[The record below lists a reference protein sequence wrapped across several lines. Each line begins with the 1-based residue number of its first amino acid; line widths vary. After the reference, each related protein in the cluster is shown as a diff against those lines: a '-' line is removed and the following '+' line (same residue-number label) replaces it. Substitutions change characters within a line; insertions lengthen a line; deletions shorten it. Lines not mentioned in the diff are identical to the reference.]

1 MRGSGTFMAIALFVV
16 ASCGGGGG
24 GHGDSNQVQPTS
36 TPVPIATATPIPTAS
51 LVLTLSSS
59 VGVAATSFNIG
70 YDAGR
75 GSFTGSGAQTQ
86 CHLGSNDTL
95 AVNDDDA
102 GTLKVAI
109 LPADPTRTA
118 TVALPT
124 TLTCSF
130 DETGGTVTAHDLQVG
145 SKKIGVIDA
154 SGVVVAGDGSRLDVR

>member
-1 MRGSGTFMAIALFVV
+1 MRAFGTFTAIALFL
-16 ASCGGGGG
+16 AGCGGGGG
-24 GHGDSNQVQPTS
+24 GHGDTNQVEPTS
-36 TPVPIATATPIPTAS
+36 TPVPIATATPIPTVN

-59 VGVAATSFNIG
+59 VGVAGASFAVG
-70 YDAGR
+70 YEAGR

-109 LPADPTRTA
+109 LPADPTRA
-118 TVALPT
+118 PILALPT

-130 DETGGTVTAHDLQVG
+130 DETGGSVTSGDLRVA
-145 SKKIGVIDA
+145 SKKIGVVDG
-154 SGVVVAGDGSRLDVR
+154 SGVVVAGDASRLDVR